1 MNLWHAVRK
10 ERITPTEFLCC
21 VEISADSSLK
31 YELDKETGA
40 LRLDRILSTA
50 THYPHNYGFI
60 PRTLG
65 DDGDPLDVLLIAS
78 RPIQPLALARAIPL
92 GVVMMEDTGRGD
104 EKILAVSNPI
114 TYSRTAAS
122 LPADTAQGPGAY
134 SSMGSRKRAGKSRGI
149 QWRFIPS
156 PVDSMS
162 AAAKIKQAFSGKP
175 ACFFYTCPELA
186 PLALFQAGTGSA
198 LRRTAEIPAAGPR
211 G

>member
-104 EKILAVSNPI
+104 EKILAVCPDDPI
-114 TYSRTAAS
+114 YGGYRTLEE
-122 LPADTAQGPGAY
+122 LPPHLGPEIAHFFAVYKGLE
-134 SSMGSRKRAGKSRGI
+134 AGKSTEVGPILGRDNAL
-149 QWRFIPS
+149 S
-156 PVDSMS
+156 V
-162 AAAKIKQAFSGKP
+162 IKEAMERYEQAF
-175 ACFFYTCPELA
+175 PE
-186 PLALFQAGTGSA
+186 P
-198 LRRTAEIPAAGPR
+198 
-211 G
+211 